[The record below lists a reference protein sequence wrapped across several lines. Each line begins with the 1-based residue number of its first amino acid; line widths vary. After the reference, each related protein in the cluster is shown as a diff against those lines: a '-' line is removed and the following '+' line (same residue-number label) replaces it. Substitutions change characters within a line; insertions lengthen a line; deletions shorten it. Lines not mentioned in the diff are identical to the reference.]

1 MTPSRTLLR
10 CLLTGHKKMCLS
22 RNQGRRVAN
31 PHKIRI
37 AVRRYQAGGKQAW
50 SQSALSG
57 FWHLLGVL
65 ELRNS
70 FQRLLCSAWQNQLV
84 IDQLELRNGYGD
96 IMLRQGEKAASI
108 DDGIRNRLVWSDDD
122 VIDRSDAFV
131 VVVVN
136 RLPKDCTLD
145 APALHHFLQ
154 FGNTDTE

>member
-1 MTPSRTLLR
+1 MPSCLACSCSCSPSSSIQSERRNCGEHRPPPRKPKVSSLRLLLALSGHGNHVGERLLSAHSRLCWCKLQCLEMTPSRTLLR

-57 FWHLLGVL
+57 SWHLLGVL

-70 FQRLLCSAWQNQLV
+70 FQRLLGSAWQNQLF
-84 IDQLELRNGYGD
+84 ID
-96 IMLRQGEKAASI
+96 
-108 DDGIRNRLVWSDDD
+108 
-122 VIDRSDAFV
+122 
-131 VVVVN
+131 
-136 RLPKDCTLD
+136 
-145 APALHHFLQ
+145 
-154 FGNTDTE
+154 